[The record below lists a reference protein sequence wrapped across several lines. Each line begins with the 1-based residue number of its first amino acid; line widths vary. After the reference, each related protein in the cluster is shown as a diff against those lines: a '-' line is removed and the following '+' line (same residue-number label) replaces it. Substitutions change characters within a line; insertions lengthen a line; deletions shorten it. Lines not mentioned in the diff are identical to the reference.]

1 MYVGRLF
8 CVKKG
13 NILTKCWTLWIS
25 PRRIEQACVKDT
37 DHTLYL
43 KWEISKILNI
53 IQKFKITQ
61 TMPKFLSF
69 QRFQM
74 WLYKVCNQADYTSDC
89 STTLNGFWS
98 PWSDKSC
105 LAWIDLPLSKSPLC
119 PISASTCQDTTHCR
133 RHCVFWHETTYCVNQ
148 PIATCY

>member
-1 MYVGRLF
+1 MVYVGRLF

-13 NILTKCWTLWIS
+13 NMNSNKMLNIVNFTQKD
-25 PRRIEQACVKDT
+25 QASLYVKDT

-43 KWEISKILNI
+43 KWEISKTLNI

-61 TMPKFLSF
+61 TMPKLQSF

-89 STTLNGFWS
+89 STTLNGF
-98 PWSDKSC
+98 
-105 LAWIDLPLSKSPLC
+105 
-119 PISASTCQDTTHCR
+119 
-133 RHCVFWHETTYCVNQ
+133 
-148 PIATCY
+148 